1 MKVWFLQEHQ
11 NLQTILP
18 RFATFAMGST
28 KGWFTGA
35 GVLQEWVQLVESSSL
50 ASRQWGG
57 FSWDCPRFEVVHT
70 HSKCDPYVRHEHKPG
85 D

>member
-1 MKVWFLQEHQ
+1 
-11 NLQTILP
+11 
-18 RFATFAMGST
+18 MGST
-28 KGWFTGA
+28 KGQFTGA
-35 GVLQEWVQLVESSSL
+35 GVLHEWVQLVESSSL